1 MKQAALKPN
10 ERELIK
16 LIRFFSK
23 RAARLME
30 EGELSPEHSQLTA
43 ACENLEKQLL
53 THASNRSAI
62 MDKRERLLNVIE
74 DNAQCPKCGKADM
87 LKRTGATTNQHGW
100 KCNTYK
106 CRRCNTGFTWNRPN
120 NPWDMVEFLEM
131 YIGQL
136 QLAMAAEENQ
146 EVIAHTENAVVQ
158 MNESLDRLRPVL
170 QTSDEEVDA
179 LQQKEKEMDKLI
191 HQFKTYLQIE
201 KIKLNAYPEDDS
213 YSEDADSDSETEEEE
228 GVQ

>member
-23 RAARLME
+23 RAAKLME
-30 EGELSPEHSQLTA
+30 EGELSAEHSQLTA
-43 ACENLEKQLL
+43 ACQNLETQLM
-53 THASNRSAI
+53 THATNRSAI
-62 MDKRERLLNVIE
+62 MDKRERLLNIIE
-74 DNAQCPKCGKADM
+74 DNAQCPKCSKADM
-87 LKRTGATTNQHGW
+87 LKRTGSTTNEYGW

-136 QLAMAAEENQ
+136 QLAMAAEQNQ
-146 EVIAHTENAVVQ
+146 LMIHQTEDAVAQ
-158 MNESLDRLRPVL
+158 MKESLNRLRPVL

-201 KIKLNAYPEDDS
+201 KIKLNAYPE
-213 YSEDADSDSETEEEE
+213 EEAEEEE
-228 GVQ
+228 DNQ